1 MKKKIIY
8 IIIIIIIIG
17 LCIYGALNL
26 FNKKNIVLNSKEVVD
41 GINFGDVSIVKKDGK
56 YIFKVSLSSDTSI
69 HAESFDV
76 EILDKKGNTL
86 DTLSGFIGDIN
97 NGEMKEVEIVSTKN
111 LSKAYQVSYTVF
123 KE

>member
-8 IIIIIIIIG
+8 IIIILLIIG

-97 NGEMKEVEIVSTKN
+97 NGEMKEVEIESTKN